1 MRALFSLE
9 EAGIPV
15 MSTLSDYTKH
25 FQNILGLAMF
35 TDFNLN
41 SLLNY
46 WIVNVWQVPPT
57 WKSLLLIIRQ
67 LNLDDLAQRMETYL
81 SGATEEQPRHSEEEE
96 MATVKVEEGE
106 RFSDMSVFYFSSLHV
121 YCFRGW

>member
-1 MRALFSLE
+1 MRALSSLE

-25 FQNILGLAMF
+25 FQNILGLATF

-41 SLLNY
+41 SLLDY
-46 WIVNVWQVPPT
+46 WISNVRQVPPT

-67 LNLDDLAQRMETYL
+67 LDLDDLAQQMETYL
-81 SGATEEQPRHSEEEE
+81 SGAMEKQPRHSEEEE
-96 MATVKVEEGE
+96 MATVKVEEGK
-106 RFSDMSVFYFSSLHV
+106 RFSDMSVFYFSSLCV
-121 YCFRGW
+121 YCCRGR